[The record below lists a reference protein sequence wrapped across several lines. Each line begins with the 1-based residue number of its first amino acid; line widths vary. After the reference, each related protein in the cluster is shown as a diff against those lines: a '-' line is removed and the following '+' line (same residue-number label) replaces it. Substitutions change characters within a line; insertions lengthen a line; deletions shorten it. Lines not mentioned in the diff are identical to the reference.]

1 MISFFIPIKKVSR
14 RIPNKNIKRIH
25 NYKFG
30 LTEIK
35 IEHLIKFKKKIKKD
49 RLLKKIKFEFIISSD
64 DNRIEKYTKN
74 FKWIKFD
81 KRPKKLAKDDCL
93 DELVRYVPRICSGKY
108 ILWTHV
114 TSPFFD
120 QSCYFN
126 FLKNFLINKSKYDS
140 AFTADRIKSFI
151 FNKTKQSWISH
162 NRHLNKWPRT
172 QDLDR
177 IYKINH
183 AAFIAKRKIYEKL
196 GDRIGRKPLPIVL
209 KKNVLETFDIDE
221 KADFKLLDKIIK
233 KNEKTKNYR

>member
-1 MISFFIPIKKVSR
+1 M
-14 RIPNKNIKRIH
+14 
-25 NYKFG
+25 
-30 LTEIK
+30 
-35 IEHLIKFKKKIKKD
+35 
-49 RLLKKIKFEFIISSD
+49 
-64 DNRIEKYTKN
+64 
-74 FKWIKFD
+74 
-81 KRPKKLAKDDCL
+81 
-93 DELVRYVPRICSGKY
+93 
-108 ILWTHV
+108 WTHV

-221 KADFKLLDKIIK
+221 KADFKLLNKIIK